1 MYIGRQ
7 TQVVVASRDTGARQ
21 HNGARRQGTS
31 DAEGGSKND
40 TRIIYV
46 EIQSGARKIV
56 EAIMEAV
63 DSLEETPFIGRPGRW
78 VDTRELVVAKYPY
91 IVAYRI
97 AKTVVEILYIHHT
110 RQQWPDA
117 GDQLR

>member
-1 MYIGRQ
+1 MITWSEAARDSFNGHLEYIVPRSP
-7 TQVVVASRDTGARQ
+7 T
-21 HNGARRQGTS
+21 
-31 DAEGGSKND
+31 
-40 TRIIYV
+40 
-46 EIQSGARKIV
+46 GARKIV

-97 AKTVVEILYIHHT
+97 AKNVVEILYVHNT